1 MKKWFIPNPKLE
13 KKGIINN
20 NKKIWVE
27 HMTENF
33 FKSSG
38 KKSLSEVLSIMD
50 PGKKASTSGKGSK
63 SKAPKTNDA
72 KVSTKKM
79 KV

>member
-1 MKKWFIPNPKLE
+1 
-13 KKGIINN
+13 
-20 NKKIWVE
+20 
-27 HMTENF
+27 MTENF

-50 PGKKASTSGKGSK
+50 PGKKASTSGKGTK

>member
-1 MKKWFIPNPKLE
+1 
-13 KKGIINN
+13 
-20 NKKIWVE
+20 
-27 HMTENF
+27 MTENF

-50 PGKKASTSGKGSK
+50 PGQKASMSTPAGKGTK
-63 SKAPKTNDA
+63 SKAPKTNNA

>member
-1 MKKWFIPNPKLE
+1 
-13 KKGIINN
+13 
-20 NKKIWVE
+20 
-27 HMTENF
+27 MTEKF

-38 KKSLSEVLSIMD
+38 QKSFIEVLSIMD
-50 PGKKASTSGKGSK
+50 TGKKASTSTPAGKGTK
-63 SKAPKTNDA
+63 SKATKTNNE

>member
-1 MKKWFIPNPKLE
+1 
-13 KKGIINN
+13 
-20 NKKIWVE
+20 
-27 HMTENF
+27 MTENF

-50 PGKKASTSGKGSK
+50 PGKKASTSTPAGKGTK
-63 SKAPKTNDA
+63 SKGPKTNNE